1 MNLDLGWALNAVWGP
16 TRVVKLYDIGSVI
29 LIAGPALLLKY
40 RDVRFTEETLSK
52 FWQISRKT
60 WYRPILK
67 FLCNRIVSCRVSL
80 VNPSILL
87 FLESSCIY
95 LIILLY
101 EHEFKI
107 NIIIILDNSGTR
119 VVAIGAA
126 EDVSPNTLNL
136 WVNFM
141 ECVLGISYRYK

>member
-1 MNLDLGWALNAVWGP
+1 MSVLQRRFCRIFDRFL
-16 TRVVKLYDIGSVI
+16 VK
-29 LIAGPALLLKY
+29 
-40 RDVRFTEETLSK
+40 RD
-52 FWQISRKT
+52 
-60 WYRPILK
+60 RPILK
-67 FLCNRIVSCRVSL
+67 FLSNRIVSCRVSL

-87 FLESSCIY
+87 LLESSCIY

-101 EHEFKI
+101 EYEFKI

-136 WVNFM
+136 
-141 ECVLGISYRYK
+141 